1 MTLHPSIREVWKG
14 NLEIEMKKLRIL
26 VDEYPCIAMDTEF
39 PGVVA
44 RPIGQFKTSS
54 DYHYQTMR
62 CNVDLLK
69 IIQLGLTFSTSDG
82 RLPDGASTWQFNF
95 QFNLNE
101 DTYAAESIELLKKSG
116 LDFERHEK
124 YGIDPREFGEVLISS
139 GFVLE
144 KGVQWIT
151 FHSGYDFAYLLKIM
165 TVSPLPPEEKDFFA
179 LLNLYFPILWDIKL
193 LVKSKRMIFKGGLQE
208 LADEMQI
215 ARIGQQH
222 QAGSDA
228 LLSALVF
235 FELKQVVFE
244 ENLDEKLRNQI
255 WGLSPQNGLKALG
268 GLVIEKGKME
278 PYASSGTAST
288 FPLGKMGLPATV
300 H

>member
-1 MTLHPSIREVWKG
+1 MTLHSSIREVWKG

-235 FELKQVVFE
+235 IELKQVVFE